1 MSKGNISRRSVL
13 KGTAAAAGV
22 AAGSGA
28 IQGFPTLWAQNI
40 KDITLRSIGSAV
52 THVEPFAK
60 QAAEDLGFKV
70 EITALDFN
78 QITNRVIQQPR
89 SFDIAEPTFNT
100 FRRIAP
106 VGNLQPIDTKRLKN
120 WGNFNQLYQTGKLT
134 PNSPFGDGQNPTTVM
149 YTKDDSAR
157 SFVKPGESDWLVG
170 LPSVHNADTLGYRPD
185 LTGRTLESWAELV
198 SDEWRGKVALQSFPD
213 IAMMDLALAFEGAGM
228 IKYKNKGNMDR
239 GEIDKTFEFLTDLKN
254 KGHVRAFW
262 TTFTESVNLML
273 SGETVIQSMWSPAV
287 TVVKSQGTPCVYGD
301 LKEGYRGWTIG
312 YVLPKH
318 LEGIKLDAAY
328 EFFNWL
334 SAGWAGAFFG
344 RQGYYM
350 PTLENTKQFMTAD
363 EWGFWYEGKPAQG
376 VINDPFGNALEQP
389 GAVRDGGSYENR
401 MGNIAVWN
409 SEFDEFAYLVD
420 KWNEFQAG

>member
-1 MSKGNISRRSVL
+1 MSKRNISRRKVL

-22 AAGSGA
+22 AVGSGA
-28 IQGFPTLWAQNI
+28 IQGFPTIWAQNL
-40 KDITLRSIGSAV
+40 KNVTLRSIGSAV
-52 THVEPFAK
+52 THVEPWAK
-60 QAAEDLGFKV
+60 QASEDLGFKI
-70 EITALDFN
+70 EITALDFDA
-78 QITNRVIQQPR
+78 ITNRINTQPG

-100 FRRIAP
+100 FRRLSA
-106 VGNLQPIDTKRLKN
+106 VGNVQPIDTKRLKN
-120 WGNFNQLYQTGKLT
+120 WDNFNDLYRTGKLL
-134 PNSPFGDGQNPTTVM
+134 PDSPFGDGQNPTTVM
-149 YTKDDSAR
+149 YTKDGKN
-157 SFVKPGESDWLVG
+157 FVKPGESDWLFG

-185 LTGRTLESWAELV
+185 LTGRKLESWAELI

-213 IAMMDLALAFEGAGM
+213 IAMMDIALAIEGAGIM
-228 IKYKNKGNMDR
+228 KYKNKGNMTR
-239 GEIDKTFEFLTDLKN
+239 EEIDKTFVILDDLKK

-262 TTFTESVNLML
+262 TTFSESVTLMV

-287 TVVKSQGTPCVYGD
+287 TVTKSQGVPCVYGD

-312 YVLPKH
+312 YILPKG

-334 SAGWAGAFFG
+334 SSGWSGAFFG

-350 PTLENTKQFMTAD
+350 PTLANTKKFMTAD

-389 GAVRDGGSYENR
+389 GTVRDGGSYENR

-409 SEFDEFAYLVD
+409 SEFDEFGYLVD
-420 KWNEFQAG
+420 KWSKFQAG

>member
-1 MSKGNISRRSVL
+1 MSKRNISRRTVL

-22 AAGSGA
+22 AVGSGA
-28 IQGFPTLWAQNI
+28 IQGFPTIWAQNL
-40 KDITLRSIGSAV
+40 KNVTLRSIGSAV
-52 THVEPFAK
+52 THVEPWAK
-60 QAAEDLGFKV
+60 QASEDLGFKI
-70 EITALDFN
+70 EITALDFDA
-78 QITNRVIQQPR
+78 ITNRINTQPG

-100 FRRIAP
+100 FRRLSA
-106 VGNLQPIDTKRLKN
+106 VGNVQPIDTKRLKN
-120 WGNFNQLYQTGKLT
+120 WDNFNDLYRTGKLL
-134 PNSPFGDGQNPTTVM
+134 PDSPFGDGQNPTTVM
-149 YTKDDSAR
+149 YTKDGKN
-157 SFVKPGESDWLVG
+157 FVKPGESDWLFG

-185 LTGRTLESWAELV
+185 LTGRKLESWAELI

-213 IAMMDLALAFEGAGM
+213 IAMMDIALAIEGAGIM
-228 IKYKNKGNMDR
+228 KYKNKGNMTR
-239 GEIDKTFEFLTDLKN
+239 EEIDKTFVILDDLKK

-262 TTFTESVNLML
+262 TTFSESVTLMV

-287 TVVKSQGTPCVYGD
+287 TVTKSQGVPCVYGD

-312 YVLPKH
+312 YILPKG

-334 SAGWAGAFFG
+334 SSGWSGAFFG

-350 PTLENTKQFMTAD
+350 PTLANTKQFMTAD

-389 GAVRDGGSYENR
+389 GTVRDGGSYENR

-409 SEFDEFAYLVD
+409 SEFDEFGYLVD
-420 KWNEFQAG
+420 KWSKFQAG